1 MAEISSER
9 RDKVAVI
16 TVHDPDRRNA
26 LTPAL
31 SEQLAA
37 AVADAEAD
45 TGVHAVIVTGTP
57 PAFCVGADLSA
68 LGEAR
73 EQGLRVIYD
82 GFLAVARCALPTIA
96 AVGGAAVGAGL
107 NMALAAD
114 IRIARRRAP
123 LAARVLRRGIHP
135 RGGGAG

>member
-1 MAEISSER
+1 MRYFASMVVFIQIRKRLRAAPKTGDRDPRVSPVVPGAYDPVMAEISSER

-37 AVADAEAD
+37 AVAEAEAD

-57 PAFCVGADLSA
+57 APG
-68 LGEAR
+68 
-73 EQGLRVIYD
+73 
-82 GFLAVARCALPTIA
+82 
-96 AVGGAAVGAGL
+96 VGGGPGKGQAGAR
-107 NMALAAD
+107 AD
-114 IRIARRRAP
+114 
-123 LAARVLRRGIHP
+123 GE
-135 RGGGAG
+135 GGGLST

>member
-1 MAEISSER
+1 MRIRTRGRDHEPRVSSVVPGAYDPVMAEISSER

-57 PAFCVGADLSA
+57 PPV
-68 LGEAR
+68 
-73 EQGLRVIYD
+73 
-82 GFLAVARCALPTIA
+82 LA
-96 AVGGAAVGAGL
+96 GAGVSGL
-107 NMALAAD
+107 GGG
-114 IRIARRRAP
+114 
-123 LAARVLRRGIHP
+123 RGP
-135 RGGGAG
+135 GRGGV